1 MESPDKHWELKLLTG
16 LFDFIKEETRRNP
29 RLTLDALV
37 TIFSLMNKEGLALPL
52 AKISGSHSAVNLLT
66 AHGSKGLEFEHVFVV
81 GCNASNWEK
90 KKKPGCGYQLPNTIF
105 VSGPAFKEEEELR
118 RLFYVALTRAAKHL
132 HISYTQYKN
141 DGKEI
146 EPSLFVAE
154 IIDGYALVPTKTNIT
169 EAQLSEFA
177 LIGFSKEQ
185 APEIEK
191 EEADFVD
198 KLYDSIILAGTH
210 RAPSTKVAEAAKVIE
225 NSQRYINIA
234 FVNELSKRTIKMFSQ

>member
-1 MESPDKHWELKLLTG
+1 
-16 LFDFIKEETRRNP
+16 
-29 RLTLDALV
+29 
-37 TIFSLMNKEGLALPL
+37 MNKEGLALPL

-66 AHGSKGLEFEHVFVV
+66 AHGSKGLEFEHVFVM

-90 KKKPGCGYQLPNTIF
+90 KKKPGGGYQLPDTIF
-105 VSGPAFKEEEELR
+105 VSGPAFKDEEELR

-141 DGKEI
+141 YGKEI

-154 IIDGYALVPTKTNIT
+154 IIDGYTLVPTKINIS

-191 EEADFVD
+191 EEADFID
-198 KLYDSIILAGTH
+198 KLLDKFVMNVTALNNYLKCPLQFYYNNLVRVPSGKSEATEFGSAVHFALEMLFQKCKKQQRISI
-210 RAPSTKVAEAAKVIE
+210 
-225 NSQRYINIA
+225 QRIIY
-234 FVNELSKRTIKMFSQ
+234 FGF